1 MSMEKPWLK
10 SYPSN
15 IPTTVNVNEYDSLI
29 SLFDEVLTKYKSQP
43 AFTCLGKTMTFGELD
58 KQSRNFAGFLH
69 SQGLQPG
76 DRIALM
82 MPNLLQYPI
91 ALFGT
96 LRAGLVVVNTN
107 PLYTPREMLHQF
119 NDSGAKAVLIAENF
133 ASNLQSILSKTSIET
148 VVVTSIGEMLSFP
161 KKMLTNFVIRKVKKM
176 VPKYDIPH
184 AISFSSALKQG
195 SKSSIKPFTQSPEDT
210 VLLQYTGGTTG
221 VAKGAMLTNASL
233 VANMIQLRATMMP
246 YLEERTEVALS
257 PLPLYHIF
265 AFAINCLA
273 FASIGSHTVLV
284 VNPRDLPSLMK
295 EFKNHKITIATGV
308 NTLFNSLLNH
318 PDFSKL
324 DFSHLKICVAGGMA
338 VQLAVAK
345 KWHEVTGCPLTEGLG
360 MTECSPVVSA
370 NPMDGTGKIGT
381 VGLPLPST
389 DMRIVDED
397 LNPLPMGEV
406 GEIQVR
412 GPQVMKGYYNRP
424 EATAKSI
431 VDGWLCTGDIG
442 MMDEDGYFKI
452 VDRKKDMILVSGF
465 NVYPNEVEEVVIA
478 HEKVLEV
485 AAVAYPDEKSTEVVK
500 IFVVKKDDSL
510 TKEEIF
516 ECCKKGL
523 TGYKRPKHIEFRE
536 ELPKSPVGKILR
548 RMLRDEVEKG

>member
-1 MSMEKPWLK
+1 MLMEKPWLK

-15 IPTTVNVNEYDSLI
+15 IPTSVNVNEYDSVI

-43 AFTCLGKTMTFGELD
+43 AFTCLGKTLTFGELD
-58 KQSRNFAGFLH
+58 KQSRNFAAFLH

-133 ASNLQSILSKTSIET
+133 ASNLQSILGKTAIET

-176 VPKYDIPH
+176 VPQYDIPH

-195 SKSSIKPFTQSPEDT
+195 SRSSIKPFTQRPEDT

-465 NVYPNEVEEVVIA
+465 NVYPNEIEEVVVA
-478 HEKVLEV
+478 LEKVLEV

-500 IFVVKKDDSL
+500 VFVVKKDGSL

-548 RMLRDEVEKG
+548 RMLRDEVEKV